1 MLENEDN
8 EFTLLFQTKD
18 MQKEMKNTRKD
29 VKS

>member
-8 EFTLLFQTKD
+8 ELTSLFQTKD
-18 MQKEMKNTRKD
+18 MQKEIKNTRKD